1 MIKKIM
7 DSNDLTIQIVSQLAE
22 MNANMKTVLER
33 LTNHENRLLQLE
45 QEKPSLKSDVVALLV
60 KALIIALITIGSL
73 TGAAGLIQRI
83 FIS

>member
-1 MIKKIM
+1 M
-7 DSNDLTIQIVSQLAE
+7 DSNDLTIQIVSQLSE

-33 LTNHENRLLQLE
+33 LTNHENRILQLE
-45 QEKPSLKSDVVALLV
+45 QEKPSLKSDVVSLLV

>member
-1 MIKKIM
+1 M

>member
-1 MIKKIM
+1 M
-7 DSNDLTIQIVSQLAE
+7 TIQIVSQLSE
-22 MNANMKTVLER
+22 MNANMKNVLDR
-33 LTNHENRLLQLE
+33 LANHENRLLQLE

-83 FIS
+83 FIG

>member
-1 MIKKIM
+1 ME
-7 DSNDLTIQIVSQLAE
+7 SNDLTIQIVSQLSE

-33 LTNHENRLLQLE
+33 LTNHENRILE
-45 QEKPSLKSDVVALLV
+45 LERTKPSLKSDIVALLV

-83 FIS
+83 VIG

>member
-1 MIKKIM
+1 M
-7 DSNDLTIQIVSQLAE
+7 TIQIVSQLSE

-33 LTNHENRLLQLE
+33 LTNHETRLLELE
-45 QEKPSLKSDVVALLV
+45 RTKPSFKSDIVVLLV

-83 FIS
+83 FIG